1 MSSSNLNTQAL
12 IEKITLAEA
21 KDAIREMMGR
31 WIIIGEGF
39 VFSQKT
45 IGEWIT
51 TTASI
56 EDYLLKRCKPQLTDA
71 EFQELIVFALD
82 KVTSQPIRLKKV
94 EYFSFLPHGGITP
107 APGEHPEYRE
117 LKQMLE
123 KQLAPNPWSGF
134 IKAESLSA
142 TFVLVAM
149 ITVASIMP
157 AVAAVASSNELSSN
171 DESHDVALLNP
182 SAVATIGAIKQL
194 ALEDMYGELGGGSV
208 VDVASYEER
217 TTHHIFSVAESLV
230 AFSQG
235 WMMPESEAKLI
246 EFLLENKKV
255 ISKLNLI
262 FNNASNK
269 PLLYKTIA
277 KLSQALVVKV
287 SGEGLYD
294 LTFNFSPA
302 TDGRP
307 HNSNYLIVLLGQT
320 IMQMQKDDLSKI
332 SPDELLHMYLIL
344 HYFKMYRINEKE
356 TTVSEQINRIRAAI
370 GPDFDRLM
378 LKGRKASAKR
388 LGMKVEELFPEARLT
403 VEAIPKLSSNDEN
416 SDGTLTALNILDQEL
431 TRGIG
436 RLALQNMDKIAKAK
450 EDVSAFE
457 LRFKED
463 AIFLA
468 NKLINFCNEAVTLKD
483 KEYLMYL
490 LLEEKNSAPIF
501 NLVLHSASNKP
512 LLHRIIA
519 KLSYE
524 LNADISGDERQ
535 RVTLN
540 LAPTTDGRPRNANYL
555 ISSLGEAILQIP
567 ESYLSI
573 IPKNELLR
581 MHTMLHL
588 FKLLHPNAESP
599 NAASDVDEKKKQI
612 HSALGQEFDALILA
626 DREKIERKVGAKLDG
641 LYSEKI
647 AKKSVAEENPS
658 ATGYGFVTLL
668 QIFMAAAFGWLAI
681 RMKNGAFTMQGCY
694 YAAQRLIQN
703 LKLAQFDFD
712 KNNDCIVTNYQLL
725 AFLGSSDRIN
735 LLKKLLSTDKVF
747 VDVRRLP
754 DNRFKIII
762 PYMNRHDRA
771 AYNSHLESLAAKADF
786 SNLEEKF
793 PSLKK
798 HLKGRVMPVLNRYLP
813 ILSKSIFKIDIV
825 KDQGV
830 VLTFNILNKLH
841 IPEDILNVF
850 NRELV
855 QPWIVIFP
863 FDALDKDGCI
873 KPDFER
879 TLKEFNEITL
889 LKLETINK
897 ALSLELDVSQDAVS
911 QCSTHISSVGK
922 LSQAAVSVAPD
933 PVSYNDNTKPIEKI
947 VGSSKTLGE
956 ISTDLEGLF
965 KELILPSDSGS
976 LILEKDESRKQ
987 IVLHLDGDKYYI
999 NRPIGERSFYL
1010 SNIALRNLIKTF
1022 FINTKVPEDS
1032 IRIQTSRK
1040 RNDLSKITLIEPTS
1054 LMLDNTRF
1062 INQQQA
1068 PLFKRL
1074 SQLANIYY
1082 PMEIK
1087 LHYSDERYNVVFNFN
1102 EDNFFEIEP
1111 YGLSKS
1117 SFLRCVKQSLMD
1129 AKIAVNDMEERNQF
1143 SVALK
1148 DLTEH
1153 KDELQ
1158 NKEQFLAL
1166 KKERFE
1172 ADEKKELQEGK
1183 EEEKES
1189 EADKIVEEKEA
1200 SGKGKHRKP
1209 KPKAN
1214 IPHQKHTGHFFN
1226 KKAQNIG
1233 SSSSAFL
1240 PKFDEKKET
1249 TEIRRL
1255 VEVINFRL
1263 LSLEAVKNE
1272 NNLLELYLA
1281 LANLLERLTKC
1292 VKQFERVGVIVPI
1305 WFRNIHEPQS
1315 LMRLRAIVIKN
1326 LNYPNHY
1333 DFVRL
1338 VAGNFCRAIILS
1350 EVEEGFSIPYPI
1362 NIDKITSDCLF
1373 KAELSV
1379 CFEKGEDFNEL
1390 ERNIDYDEIIALIAK
1405 LKSCYKQDVN
1415 EKIFSKWVQCH
1426 ILLVRALILRMSELF
1441 AIKNTQSPDETE
1453 SKLGS
1458 ALYNVLQ
1465 NARAIRNDI
1474 AHPSGQQ
1481 GMPAVLEEAAF
1492 IIELSKLDKPQS
1504 SSSSGPSR
1512 SRRG

>member
-12 IEKITLAEA
+12 IQKITLAEA
-21 KDAIREMMGR
+21 KDAIREMIGR

-45 IGEWIT
+45 VGAWIT

-56 EDYLLKRCKPQLTDA
+56 EKYLLQQCKPYLTDA

-117 LKQMLE
+117 LKKMLE
-123 KQLAPNPWSGF
+123 KQLAPNPRSDF
-134 IKAESLSA
+134 INPKILSA
-142 TFVLVAM
+142 SFILLAM

-182 SAVATIGAIKQL
+182 SEVATIGAIKQL
-194 ALEDMYGELGGGSV
+194 ALEDMYREIGVGDL

-217 TTHHIFSVAESLV
+217 TAHHIFSVAESLV

-235 WMMPESEAKLI
+235 WMIPESEARLI
-246 EFLLENKKV
+246 EFLLGNKNV

-277 KLSQALVVKV
+277 KLSHALVVKV
-287 SGEGLYD
+287 SGEGLYGLKFD
-294 LTFNFSPA
+294 FSPA

-307 HNSNYLIVLLGQT
+307 HNSNYLIVLLGQV

-356 TTVSEQINRIRAAI
+356 TIVSEQINRIRAAI

-378 LKGRKASAKR
+378 LKRRKASAKR
-388 LGMKVEELFPEARLT
+388 LGMKFEELFPEARLT
-403 VEAIPKLSSNDEN
+403 VEATANSAELSNNDEN

-436 RLALQNMDKIAKAK
+436 GLALQNMDKITKAK
-450 EDVSAFE
+450 EEVSAFE
-457 LRFKED
+457 LRFRED

-490 LLEEKNSAPIF
+490 LLEDKNSAPIL

-524 LNADISGDERQ
+524 LNAEISGDGRQ
-535 RVTLN
+535 RVILN

-555 ISSLGEAILQIP
+555 ISSLGEVILQIP
-567 ESYLSI
+567 ESDLSI

-581 MHTMLHL
+581 MHAMLHL
-588 FKLLHPNAESP
+588 FKLLHPNAES
-599 NAASDVDEKKKQI
+599 DVDKKKKQI

-626 DREKIERKVGAKLDG
+626 DREKIERKIGAKLDG
-641 LYSEKI
+641 SYSEKT

-658 ATGYGFVTLL
+658 ATGYGFITLL
-668 QIFMAAAFGWLAI
+668 QIFMAAAFIWLAI
-681 RMKNGAFTMQGCY
+681 RIKNGAFTMQGCY
-694 YAAQRLIQN
+694 YAAQRLIQD

-735 LLKKLLSTDKVF
+735 LLKELLSTDKVS
-747 VDVRRLP
+747 VDVRRLA
-754 DNRFKIII
+754 DDRFKIII

-771 AYNSHLESLAAKADF
+771 AYNRHLESLAEKADF
-786 SNLEEKF
+786 SNLEEKS

-798 HLKGRVMPVLNRYLP
+798 HLKRRMMPVLNRYLP
-813 ILSKSIFKIDIV
+813 TLSKSIFKIDII

-841 IPEDILNVF
+841 IPEDVLNVF
-850 NRELV
+850 NQKFVR
-855 QPWIVIFP
+855 PWTVVFP
-863 FDALDKDGCI
+863 FDALDKDGYI
-873 KPDFER
+873 KPDFEK
-879 TLKEFNEITL
+879 TLKEMNEDL
-889 LKLETINK
+889 LLWLETVNK
-897 ALSLELDVSQDAVS
+897 ALSSKLDAPQDQGSQN
-911 QCSTHISSVGK
+911 STHVSNAGK
-922 LSQAAVSVAPD
+922 SLRAAVSVAPE
-933 PVSYNDNTKPIEKI
+933 PISYNDNTKPIEKT
-947 VGSSKTLGE
+947 VGSSKTLEG
-956 ISTDLEGLF
+956 ISKDLERLF
-965 KELILPSDSGS
+965 EELILSSDSGS
-976 LILEKDESRKQ
+976 LTLQKDESRKQ
-987 IVLHLDGDKYYI
+987 IILELDGDKYYI
-999 NRPIGERSFYL
+999 NRPIGERPFYL
-1010 SNIALRNLIKTF
+1010 SNIALRNLMQTF
-1022 FINTKVPEDS
+1022 FINIKVPEEG
-1032 IRIQTSRK
+1032 IRIQNSRK
-1040 RNDLSKITLIEPTS
+1040 RKYLCKITLINPTG
-1054 LMLDNTRF
+1054 LMLDNARL
-1062 INQQQA
+1062 INQRQA
-1068 PLFKRL
+1068 SLFKRL
-1074 SQLANIYY
+1074 SQLANVYH

-1087 LHYSDERYNVVFNFN
+1087 LDYSEEHYNVVFKLN
-1102 EDNFFEIEP
+1102 EDNLFEIEP
-1111 YGLSKS
+1111 YGLSGS
-1117 SFLRCVKQSLMD
+1117 SFLRCVKQSLMA
-1129 AKIAVNDMEERNQF
+1129 AKMTVNDIGEGNQF
-1143 SVALK
+1143 SVPLQ
-1148 DLTEH
+1148 DITQY
-1153 KDELQ
+1153 KDELH

-1166 KKERFE
+1166 KNEGFE

-1189 EADKIVEEKEA
+1189 EADKIVEEKGT

-1209 KPKAN
+1209 KAN
-1214 IPHQKHTGHFFN
+1214 IPHQKSTGRFFN
-1226 KKAQNIG
+1226 KKIQNIG

-1240 PKFDEKKET
+1240 PKFDERNET

-1255 VEVINFRL
+1255 VKVINFRL

-1272 NNLLELYLA
+1272 DNLLELYLA

-1338 VAGNFCRAIILS
+1338 VAGNFCKAIILS
-1350 EVEEGFSIPYPI
+1350 EAEEGFSIPYPI

-1379 CFEKGEDFNEL
+1379 CLEKGEDFNEL
-1390 ERNIDYDEIIALIAK
+1390 ERNIDYDEIIALIEK
-1405 LKSCYKQDVN
+1405 LKSCYKQDAD
-1415 EKIFSKWVQCH
+1415 EKLLSKWVQCH

-1441 AIKNTQSPDETE
+1441 TIKNTQSPYETE

-1465 NARAIRNDI
+1465 NARAMRNDI

-1481 GMPAVLEEAAF
+1481 GAPAVLEEAAF
-1492 IIELSKLDKPQS
+1492 IIELSKLEKPQ